1 MKHKVIAMWPFS
13 LCVLFMLLLT
23 TPFLNSCA
31 RKVAPLEPD
40 VGVTEEEVRQFE
52 QERATRRKGMIEEEA
67 LREGGVPAAEYTA
80 DWEIQRI
87 EFQNEDIYFDFDS
100 AVLTEEAQEILRRK
114 GSSLLDNPSVEVIIE
129 GHCDERGTEE
139 YNLALGERRAQS
151 AKSFLISMGLET
163 SRIATISYGEEKP
176 VDSGHNEEAW
186 AKNRRA
192 HFVIAR

>member
-1 MKHKVIAMWPFS
+1 MKHNMIAIWPFS
-13 LCVLFMLLLT
+13 FVVLFMLLLT

-31 RKVAPLEPD
+31 RKVTPLEPQ

-52 QERATRRKGMIEEEA
+52 EERAARRKGVIEEEA
-67 LREGGVPAAEYTA
+67 LQEEGAPAAEYMA
-80 DWEIQRI
+80 DREIQRI
-87 EFQNEDIYFDFDS
+87 EFQNEDVHFDFDS
-100 AVLTEEAQEILRRK
+100 AVLTEEAQGILRKK
-114 GSSLLDNPSVEVIIE
+114 GSWLADNPSVEVIVE

-139 YNLALGERRAQS
+139 YNLALGERRAQG
-151 AKSFLISMGLET
+151 AKSFLVSMGLDT

-192 HFVIAR
+192 HFVIAK